1 MKINV
6 QKSKLIRQ
14 GPKDGDD
21 LIFINSDAKRDA
33 EDSVWRLLGPGSDSE
48 LIRPRCALRRGAAC
62 GLETRAS
69 IDVKLEEPQ

>member
-1 MKINV
+1 MGQKGLKIKINV
-6 QKSKLIRQ
+6 QKSKFIRQ

-62 GLETRAS
+62 AGAGNTGL
-69 IDVKLEEPQ
+69 D